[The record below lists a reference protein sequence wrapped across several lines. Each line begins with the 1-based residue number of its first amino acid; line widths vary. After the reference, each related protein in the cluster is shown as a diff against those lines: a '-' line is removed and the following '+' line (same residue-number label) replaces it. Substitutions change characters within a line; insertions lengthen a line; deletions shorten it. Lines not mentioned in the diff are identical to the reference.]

1 MGTVPLAGGIE
12 SSEKR
17 LLDCGQQSSVV
28 GGDGVG
34 QGSFLLRAKTGW
46 PPPAA
51 ILQVETSAVYGC
63 VTSLKH
69 IATKWHCVS
78 HGA

>member
-12 SSEKR
+12 SSEER

-46 PPPAA
+46 PPPSPGSNLAGGD
-51 ILQVETSAVYGC
+51 IGC
-63 VTSLKH
+63 IWMCNFS
-69 IATKWHCVS
+69 
-78 HGA
+78 